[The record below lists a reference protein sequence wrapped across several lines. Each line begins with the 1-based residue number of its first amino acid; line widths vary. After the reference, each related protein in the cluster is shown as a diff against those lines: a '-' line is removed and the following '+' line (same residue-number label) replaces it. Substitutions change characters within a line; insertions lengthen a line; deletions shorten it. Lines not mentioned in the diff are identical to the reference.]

1 MSEREVIGLAAP
13 EDSPDWFRKWARDTA
28 YKILKL
34 NRSISTLVLGEN
46 ISSRTLKL
54 SVSHNTVTQI
64 QHDLNREHQFLLAG
78 AGRMSCF
85 KIVSTTI
92 NQLKIIP
99 YLQSTSTVDT
109 SIKQLSSFPVL
120 DASIFTIGDVVFING
135 AERKITNIVD
145 NVISLTDKVNL
156 RELRSVT
163 LARETVYFL
172 IL

>member
-13 EDSPDWFRKWARDTA
+13 ENSPEWFRKWARDTA

-34 NRSISTLVLGEN
+34 NRSLSTLVLGEN
-46 ISSRTLKL
+46 VSSRTLKL
-54 SVSHNTVTQI
+54 SVNHNTVIQI
-64 QHDLNREHQFLLAG
+64 QHDLNREHQFILAG
-78 AGRMSCF
+78 SGRISCF

-92 NQLKIIP
+92 NQLRITP

-109 SIKQLSSFPVL
+109 SIKQMSSFPVL
-120 DASIFTIGDVVFING
+120 DASIFTVGDVVLING
-135 AERKITNIVD
+135 AERKITNIVG
-145 NVISLTDKVNL
+145 NVITLADKVNL